1 MRFISWNVQR
11 RASGLPDQAKA
22 LKKLQP
28 DVIALQE
35 VTQST
40 ASLFFKVL
48 PTIRL
53 NNISDSFSLARD
65 KEILKGPRRYGEL
78 IASRWPLNSIF
89 PTSFRIPW
97 PERVLSVEINSPVG
111 LIECHTTHIP
121 PGASNGWIKIE
132 TLEGI
137 YNRLAIPNTKLRI
150 LCGDFNTPKEET
162 QAGQV
167 VTWAER
173 RKKNGDTVLVSNRGK
188 RWDAAER
195 NVLVGLKKF
204 DLSDVYRYLYGYMVQ
219 DYSWYPN
226 NRGIRIGR
234 RFDHVFA
241 SQALNPVSCRYLES
255 LREEGLSDHS
265 PIEVEFRL

>member
-1 MRFISWNVQR
+1 MRFMSWNVGR
-11 RASGLPDQAKA
+11 RVGRLPDQIEA

-28 DVIALQE
+28 DVVALQE
-35 VTQST
+35 VTPST

-48 PTIRL
+48 PTIGL
-53 NNISDSFSLARD
+53 YNIADSFSLAQD
-65 KEILKGPRRYGEL
+65 KEILKGPRHYGEL
-78 IASRWPLNSIF
+78 IASCWPLSSIL
-89 PTSFRIPW
+89 PTRFRIPW
-97 PERVLSVEINSPVG
+97 PERILSVEINSPVG

-137 YNRLAIPNTKLRI
+137 YNCLAIANTKLRI
-150 LCGDFNTPKEET
+150 LCGDFNTPKDET
-162 QAGQV
+162 QDGQF

-173 RKKNGDTVLVSNRGK
+173 RKKNGEIVPVLNRGK

-195 NVLVGLKKF
+195 NVLLGLKEF
-204 DLSDVYRYLYGYMVQ
+204 DLSDVYRSLYGYTVQ
-219 DYSWYPN
+219 DYSWYTN
-226 NRGIRIGR
+226 NKGVRIGR
-234 RFDHVFA
+234 RFDHVYA
-241 SQALNPVSCRYLES
+241 SQALNPVSCRYLGS